1 VFRLTLS
8 VFPNDSREAKQKNNG
23 IRWMID
29 ANVVNIVS
37 SHLPT
42 VLPDESCDKSGASLM
57 LL

>member
-1 VFRLTLS
+1 MTLS
-8 VFPNDSREAKQKNNG
+8 VFPNDSRKAKQKNNG

-29 ANVVNIVS
+29 ANVVNIVP

-42 VLPDESCDKSGASLM
+42 VLPHESCDKSGASLM